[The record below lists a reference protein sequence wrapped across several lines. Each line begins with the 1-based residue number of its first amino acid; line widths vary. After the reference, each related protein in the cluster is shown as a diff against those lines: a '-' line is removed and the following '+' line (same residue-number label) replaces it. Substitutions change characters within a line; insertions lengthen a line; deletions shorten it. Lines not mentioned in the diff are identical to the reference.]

1 MCLKPSE
8 VVTPDQSRAWAG
20 HEHEYCVQI
29 GKSPYKT
36 RPLLIIAEDITG
48 EALATLVVNK
58 LRGVLNVAAVK
69 APGFGE
75 RRKSLLQDISII
87 AGAEFVAKDLGLTV
101 EETELEQLGTIRKV
115 TIGNN
120 FTTLIADAGSKEEI
134 DLRVAQLKKELEATD
149 SVYDTEKLS
158 ERIAKLAGGIAVI
171 KVRSLPSWCPCAVT
185 CELRFNI
192 FEGESWW
199 ERFVYSKI
207 SRCMTTACELD
218 AFAHAGGCGN
228 RGRAGGPQAASR
240 GRKERDVRSSGR
252 GHRAWRRRRALAP
265 LRARA
270 RVSRLLGRPN

>member
-1 MCLKPSE
+1 MCRL
-8 VVTPDQSRAWAG
+8 
-20 HEHEYCVQI
+20 QI

-58 LRGVLNVAAVK
+58 LRGVLNVAAIK

-75 RRKSLLQDISII
+75 RRKSLLQDVSII

-120 FTTLIADAGSKEEI
+120 YTTLIADAGTKEEI
-134 DLRVAQLKKELEATD
+134 DLRVAQLKKELEETD

-171 KVRSLPSWCPCAVT
+171 KVRR
-185 CELRFNI
+185 CERVESMLRHQ
-192 FEGESWW
+192 
-199 ERFVYSKI
+199 R
-207 SRCMTTACELD
+207 
-218 AFAHAGGCGN
+218 
-228 RGRAGGPQAASR
+228 
-240 GRKERDVRSSGR
+240 
-252 GHRAWRRRRALAP
+252 
-265 LRARA
+265 
-270 RVSRLLGRPN
+270 